1 MTYSIGV
8 YFDHETEVEI
18 RRIWQI
24 LAEFQIADYLHLSNN
39 RPHLTLSI
47 FEDLDLDKTSDI
59 LCGLADEFPVLE
71 ISFQSVGIFPYS
83 TVFLAPLVSHELL
96 NFQRTLHEKLVPYAK
111 LPEIPYFLPGLW
123 VPHCSMAIDFLPGKW
138 IDAVQKILEEIQL
151 PLNGKISELGLT
163 SYRPVVHLQNCKL
176 SGN

>member
-8 YFDHETEVEI
+8 YFDETTEVEI

-24 LAEFQIADYLHLSNN
+24 LAESQIADYLHFSNN

-47 FEDLDLDKTSDI
+47 FEDLDLEKTSDI
-59 LCGLADEFPVLE
+59 LCGLADEFPVLD

-83 TVFLAPLVSHELL
+83 TVFLAPLVSHVLL
-96 NFQRTLHEKLVPYAK
+96 DFQQTLHEKLVPYAK

-123 VPHCSMAIDFLPGKW
+123 VPHCSMAIDFMPGKW
-138 IDAVQKILEEIQL
+138 IDAVQKILEEVRL
-151 PLNGKISELGLT
+151 PLSGKIIELGLT
-163 SYRPVVHLQNCKL
+163 SFRPVVHLQKCKL